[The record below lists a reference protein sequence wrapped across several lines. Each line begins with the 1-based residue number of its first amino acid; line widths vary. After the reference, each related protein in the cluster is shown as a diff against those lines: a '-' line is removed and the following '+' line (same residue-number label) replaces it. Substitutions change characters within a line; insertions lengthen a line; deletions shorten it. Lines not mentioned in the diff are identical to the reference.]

1 MKMPDY
7 RDHPGLNKNKSFLQN
22 IIYLCGNQISHT
34 ISKSMQLSSQIL
46 NCLILSYQWF
56 PTTFRGPQMLSPQ
69 FFLYASRSRL
79 FLFYFY
85 FQHFTG
91 GNLCLAEVQVG
102 RTGAPGRSYL
112 GLSTYWS
119 KTTVRNYSSAM

>member
-56 PTTFRGPQMLSPQ
+56 PTTFRGPQMLSPN
-69 FFLYASRSRL
+69 FFYMLLAL
-79 FLFYFY
+79 DCFC
-85 FQHFTG
+85 FTFTSNILQG
-91 GNLCLAEVQVG
+91 DLCLAEVQVG

-119 KTTVRNYSSAM
+119 KTTIRNYSSAM